1 MNISDLVFDFIDT
14 VAFMV
19 QDPEIWDNSNPI
31 SLPRDIFN
39 GKSFRNIWIDF
50 KVGHVDTEA
59 FLSSYQTIESL
70 YISAPGWVTAVNTIK
85 M

>member
-31 SLPRDIFN
+31 SIPRDIFN
-39 GKSFRNIWIDF
+39 GKSFQYLLM
-50 KVGHVDTEA
+50 K
-59 FLSSYQTIESL
+59 L
-70 YISAPGWVTAVNTIK
+70 NTLK
-85 M
+85 CVMAKYDLKA